1 MNALTDHLWQS
12 LLCFALICGLAAMTR
27 GQSAKLRLWL
37 WRIAAVKWLVP
48 FTVLGAIGA
57 WFGFPIRY
65 AGDPPPKAMVNLVD
79 EVSPWFS
86 AAHWLAA
93 PAARVTA
100 VLVLLLIA
108 VAAMRWLLGHIHDDA
123 LGARVEDLR
132 LETDPDDRAPSLG
145 FFRAALFTACA
156 LTVVTLPL
164 LGGAV
169 RASVHAHDVLDANT
183 QNMTEARVTI
193 RPARKGSG
201 SRFFVDVN
209 ADGVTIRNVSVREL
223 TALAYGVN
231 RLFVRG
237 DHFRDGPEEDWL
249 VDTRHDVRIDA
260 RVLEPENFDTYALHE
275 VITRELA
282 TTFGLEIYLNNTCQ
296 KPCGKWG
303 DRVLLQVA
311 PDSWALVDDKHA
323 AAPTQSASSEFVRQK
338 QPARA
343 LFRDFLAAFNSADRE
358 VLTKFVNEHV
368 SAGARAPNIDET
380 LKLLKQTG
388 GFEILELTERG
399 PTELKGWVRARDSDA
414 LMAVYFAVESEPPY
428 WISSYRFDWGTPPK
442 KYFPVRLPETNALRA
457 IRAEAA
463 SRGAAEKFSGALLV
477 ARDKQVLVRGA
488 YGLANRDTK
497 QENRVDTRFRIAS
510 VTQMFT
516 AVAVLRLVQE
526 GKVRLD
532 DRIDKYVPEIRG
544 KPAAGATIHQLLTHT
559 SGIPE
564 FFGSRYDVHHLEMKS
579 LKDYIEWFGIDELIA
594 PPGKRYHFSNFGY
607 LLLGRLIE
615 QASRRSYYDYVQ
627 EVVFAPAAMSNSGFD
642 PEDVDAGRAEIY
654 ERPAGTGMWINAK
667 YVLDRRATSA
677 AHAYSTIDDLHRFIL
692 ALRGN
697 RLLDAARTRLM
708 LDSKVQIW
716 PGNGYGYG
724 AMIQSYEWTGRWTG
738 YAGGYPG
745 MDAQLWFSPDTGY
758 VVIALSNEDPP
769 AAQQMSD
776 YATARLPLVPE
787 PAARV
792 AGDGSSLLK

>member
-12 LLCFALICGLAAMTR
+12 LLCFALLAALAAMTR
-27 GQSAKLRLWL
+27 AHSAKVRLWL

-48 FTVLGAIGA
+48 FSLLGAVGA

-65 AGDPPPKAMVNLVD
+65 AGDPPPAFAVKLVD
-79 EVSPWFS
+79 RLSPWFS
-86 AAHWLAA
+86 LSGWLDSR
-93 PAARVTA
+93 AARIAATV
-100 VLVLLLIA
+100 VLALVA
-108 VAAMRWLLGHIHDDA
+108 VAALRWLLGHVHADA
-123 LGARVEDLR
+123 LRARVEELR
-132 LETDPDDRAPSLG
+132 LEADPDDREPSLG

-156 LTVVTLPL
+156 LLVIAIPTF
-164 LGGAV
+164 GGAV

-183 QNMTEARVTI
+183 QNMSEARVTI

-201 SRFFVDVN
+201 SRYFVDVN
-209 ADGVTIRNVSVREL
+209 ADGVTIRNISVREL

-237 DHFRDGPEEDWL
+237 EHFRDGPDEDWL

-260 RVLEPENFDTYALHE
+260 RVLEPETFDTYALRN

-282 TTFGLEIYLNNTCQ
+282 TNFGLEIYLNNSCQ

-303 DRVLLQVA
+303 DRVLQQVA
-311 PDSWALVDDKHA
+311 PDSWALVDAKQ
-323 AAPTQSASSEFVRQK
+323 AAPAAEPVSEYIRQK

-343 LFRDFLAAFNSADRE
+343 LFRDFLAAFNANDRE
-358 VLTKFVNEHV
+358 VLTKFVTGHV
-368 SAGARAPNIDET
+368 SAAARAPDIDAT
-380 LKLLKQTG
+380 LALLKQTG
-388 GFEILELTERG
+388 GFEILEIEERG

-414 LMAVYFAVESEPPY
+414 LMAVYFSVESEPPY
-428 WISSYRFDWGTPPK
+428 WITSYRFDWGSPPK
-442 KYFPVRLPETNALRA
+442 QYFPVRLPESNAVRA

-488 YGLANRDTK
+488 YGLANRETN

-526 GKVRLD
+526 GKVELD

-559 SGIPE
+559 SGVPE

-579 LKDYIEWFGIDELIA
+579 LEDYIEWFGIDELIA
-594 PPGKRYHFSNFGY
+594 PPGKHYHFSNFGY

-642 PEDVDAGRAEIY
+642 AEDVDAGRAEIY

-677 AHAYSTIDDLHRFIL
+677 ANAYSTIDDLHRFIL

-697 RLLDAARTRLM
+697 RLLDAAHTRMM
-708 LDSKVQIW
+708 LEPKQRLW
-716 PGNGYGYG
+716 PGNDFGYGT
-724 AMIQSYEWTGRWTG
+724 MIQSYEWTGRWTG
-738 YAGGYPG
+738 YAGGYTG

-769 AAQQMSD
+769 AAQHMSD
-776 YATARLPLVPE
+776 YVTARLPL
-787 PAARV
+787 
-792 AGDGSSLLK
+792 K